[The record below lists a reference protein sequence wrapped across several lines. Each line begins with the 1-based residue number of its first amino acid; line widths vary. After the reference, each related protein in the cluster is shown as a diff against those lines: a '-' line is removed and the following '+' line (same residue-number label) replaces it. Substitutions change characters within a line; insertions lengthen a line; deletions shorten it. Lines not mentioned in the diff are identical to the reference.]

1 MLHRL
6 CGAALCCF
14 LAASAVNAQSPFIS
28 YAERREF
35 ALAPSGALDIG
46 LYGYANPA
54 LLSYV
59 EGLEQGVAW
68 SDSNSTH
75 SWGLFTAAPHLG
87 FGIINGRRARE
98 YRAGLSTG
106 DRDFSLGVGMG
117 WGSVRH
123 VVLGGIWRPGLALS
137 VGATFAFAEAAREG
151 SFDLALRPWSD
162 ERLTLY
168 ADYVRTS
175 DELLRR
181 QVNQTEVGQAN
192 FWSTGAVVE
201 LVPGLALTGR
211 LFADRALS
219 VGLRL
224 GLGAADFQAQTRG
237 RALQTYAARIGA
249 QRGNLFRPRAR
260 YLSLELSGPVQ
271 HRRFAFFD
279 DSQSLLELI
288 ALLERARRDP
298 AIEGLAINASGLRIS
313 PALGWE
319 LREKLRQIRAGGQ
332 RVVVYID
339 RVDMHGY
346 HWASVADH
354 LVLDPAGAIGLQ
366 GYVAGHTYFKDALDK
381 LGIGFDEWRLFPYK
395 SATEA
400 YVRRDM
406 SAGEREQLTA
416 LLDDWY
422 ALARG
427 DISADRSLAPEHFDR
442 LVEETA
448 FFLPQEALDAGLVD
462 RLGRWSEI
470 DRMVEG
476 FKVVAADSHAQL
488 ADRRWG
494 QRKRIAI
501 VYALG
506 LCAMDAGM
514 GARRLVGEIAA
525 ACAEADAVVL
535 RVDSPGGDILP
546 SALVADAV
554 LQCREH
560 KPVVVSQGYLAASGG
575 YMLSLPGDAIVTAPN
590 TITGSIGVIAGWAY
604 NKGLKE
610 KLGLSTSR
618 VQVGRH
624 ADLPFG
630 MTLPLLGLRLPD
642 RTFTEDESARM
653 EHTIRSL
660 YADFVAEVASS
671 RHLAPDSV
679 EVMAQGRVWSGQR
692 AVQLGL
698 ADRIGGLEVA
708 IALAKEKIGLPAD
721 ATVELMERPRPKL
734 FSSALLRPRLL
745 GPTAQP
751 TPELDY
757 LHFRLQH
764 NGLPL
769 LLVPANHVPSPVGL
783 YGEKTYE

>member
-1 MLHRL
+1 MRSFQL
-6 CGAALCCF
+6 LCCL

-28 YAERREF
+28 YAERAEF
-35 ALAPSGALDIG
+35 ALAAFGGLDTG

-68 SDSNSTH
+68 SDSSSTY

-87 FGIINGRRARE
+87 FGMLNGRRDRE
-98 YRAGLSTG
+98 YRAGLSSG
-106 DRDFSLGVGMG
+106 DRNFSLGVSMG

-123 VVLGGIWRPGLALS
+123 VVFGGIWRPGPRLS
-137 VGATFAFAEAAREG
+137 VGGTFTSTFANEGREG
-151 SFDLALRPWSD
+151 AVDLALRPWGD

-168 ADYVRTS
+168 ADYVRD
-175 DELLRR
+175 DE
-181 QVNQTEVGQAN
+181 TE
-192 FWSTGAVVE
+192 FWSTGAIVG
-201 LVPGLALTGR
+201 LGQGLALTGR
-211 LFADRALS
+211 LFDDHTLS
-219 VGLRL
+219 VGLRI
-224 GLGAADFQAQTRG
+224 GLGAADFQAQAQSRTF
-237 RALQTYAARIGA
+237 QTYAARLGA

-260 YLSLELSGPVQ
+260 YLAVELSGPVQ
-271 HRRFAFFD
+271 HRRYAFFD
-279 DSQSLLELI
+279 DSQSLLNLI

-298 AIEGLAINASGLRIS
+298 AIKGLAINASGLRIS

-319 LREKLRQIRAGGQ
+319 LREKLRQIRAGGK
-332 RVVVYID
+332 RVIVYID
-339 RVDMHGY
+339 RVDMYNY
-346 HWASVADH
+346 HWVSAADH

-366 GYVAGHTYFKDALDK
+366 GYVAGYTYFKDALDK
-381 LGIGFDEWRLFPYK
+381 LGIGFDEWRLFQYK
-395 SATEA
+395 SATEP

-406 SAGEREQLTA
+406 SEREREQLMV

-422 ALARG
+422 ALARS
-427 DISADRSLAPEHFDR
+427 DISADRELAPEQFDR

-470 DRMVEG
+470 DRTVENHA
-476 FKVVAADSHAQL
+476 VVAAASYTRP

-506 LCAMDAGM
+506 VCAMDTGM

-525 ACAEADAVVL
+525 ACAAADAVVL
-535 RVDSPGGDILP
+535 RVDSPGGDVLP

-554 LQCREH
+554 LQCRER
-560 KPVVVSQGYLAASGG
+560 KPVIVSQGYLATSGG
-575 YMLSLPGDAIVTAPN
+575 YMISLPGDAIVTAPN

-660 YADFVAEVASS
+660 YEDFVAQVASN
-671 RHLAPDSV
+671 RHIAPDSV
-679 EVMAQGRVWSGQR
+679 EVVAQGRVWSGQR

-698 ADRIGGLEVA
+698 ADRIGGLEAA
-708 IALAKEKIGLPAD
+708 IALAKEKIGLSAD
-721 ATVELMERPRPKL
+721 ETVELMERPRPKL
-734 FSSALLRPRLL
+734 FSSALFRPRLL
-745 GPTAQP
+745 GLAAQP

-757 LHFRLQH
+757 LQFRLQH

>member
-1 MLHRL
+1 MPHRL
-6 CGAALCCF
+6 CGAALCCL
-14 LAASAVNAQSPFIS
+14 LAFGAAKAQSPFIP
-28 YAERREF
+28 YAERAEF
-35 ALAPSGALDIG
+35 ALAAFGGLDLG

-59 EGLEQGVAW
+59 EGVEQGVAW
-68 SDSNSTH
+68 SDSNSTQ
-75 SWGLFTAAPHLG
+75 SWGLFTAMPGLG
-87 FGIINGRRARE
+87 FGMVNGRRDRE
-98 YRAGLSTG
+98 YRAGLSSG
-106 DRDFSLGVGMG
+106 DRNFSLGVGMG

-123 VVLGGIWRPGLALS
+123 VVLGGIWRPGPRLS
-137 VGATFAFAEAAREG
+137 VGGTFTSTFADEGREG
-151 SFDLALRPWSD
+151 AVDLALRPWGD

-168 ADYVRTS
+168 ADYART
-175 DELLRR
+175 DE
-181 QVNQTEVGQAN
+181 TE

-211 LFADRALS
+211 LFEDRALS
-219 VGLRL
+219 VGLRI
-224 GLGAADFQAQTRG
+224 GLGAADFQAQAQSRTF
-237 RALQTYAARIGA
+237 QTYAARFGA

-260 YLSLELSGPVQ
+260 YLSVELSGPIQ
-271 HRRFAFFD
+271 HRRYAFFD
-279 DSQSLLELI
+279 DSQSLLNLI

-298 AIEGLAINASGLRIS
+298 AIKGLAINASGLRIS

-319 LREKLRQIRAGGQ
+319 LREKLRQIRAGGK
-332 RVVVYID
+332 RIVVYID
-339 RVDMHGY
+339 RVDISGY
-346 HWASVADH
+346 HWVSVADH

-395 SATEA
+395 SATEV

-406 SAGEREQLTA
+406 SEGEREQLTT

-422 ALARG
+422 ALARR
-427 DISADRSLAPEHFDR
+427 DISTARELAPEQFDR
-442 LVEETA
+442 LVEDTA

-462 RLGRWSEI
+462 RLGRWSKI
-470 DRMVEG
+470 DPIVEDHP
-476 FKVVAADSHAQL
+476 VVAAHSYTRP

-506 LCAMDAGM
+506 VCAMDTGM
-514 GARRLVGEIAA
+514 GARRLVGEIAS
-525 ACAEADAVVL
+525 ACAAADAVVL

-554 LQCREH
+554 LQCRER
-560 KPVVVSQGYLAASGG
+560 KPVIVSQGYLAASGG
-575 YMLSLPGDAIVTAPN
+575 YMISLPGDAIVTAPN

-604 NKGLKE
+604 NTGIKE

-624 ADLPFG
+624 ADLSFG

-642 RTFTEDESARM
+642 RTLTEDESARM
-653 EHTIRSL
+653 ERTIRSL
-660 YADFVAEVASS
+660 YADFVAKVASS
-671 RHLAPDSV
+671 RHIEPDSV
-679 EVMAQGRVWSGQR
+679 EVVAQGRVWSGQR

-698 ADRIGGLEVA
+698 ADQIGGLEVA
-708 IALAKEKIGLPAD
+708 IALAKEKIGLSAD
-721 ATVELMERPRPKL
+721 ETVELMERPRPKL
-734 FSSALLRPRLL
+734 FSSALFRPRLL
-745 GPTAQP
+745 GLAAQP

-757 LHFRLQH
+757 LQFRLQH

>member
-1 MLHRL
+1 MRL
-6 CGAALCCF
+6 FQFLCCL
-14 LAASAVNAQSPFIS
+14 LAASAVNAQSPFIP
-28 YAERREF
+28 YAERAEF
-35 ALAPSGALDIG
+35 ALAAFGSLDLG

-68 SDSNSTH
+68 SDSSSTQ
-75 SWGLFTAAPHLG
+75 SWGLFTAMPHLG
-87 FGIINGRRARE
+87 FGMINGRRDRE
-98 YRAGLSTG
+98 YRAGLSSG
-106 DRDFSLGVGMG
+106 DRNFSLGVSMG

-123 VVLGGIWRPGLALS
+123 VVLGGIWRPGPRLS
-137 VGATFAFAEAAREG
+137 VGGTFTSTFANEGREG
-151 SFDLALRPWSD
+151 AVDLALRPWGD

-168 ADYVRTS
+168 ADYARD
-175 DELLRR
+175 DE
-181 QVNQTEVGQAN
+181 TE
-192 FWSTGAVVE
+192 FWSTGAIVG
-201 LVPGLALTGR
+201 LGQGLALTGR
-211 LFADRALS
+211 FFSDRALS
-219 VGLRL
+219 VGLRI
-224 GLGAADFQAQTRG
+224 GLGTVDFQAQARSRTF
-237 RALQTYAARIGA
+237 QTYAARFGA

-260 YLSLELSGPVQ
+260 YLSVELSGPVQ
-271 HRRFAFFD
+271 HRRYAFFD
-279 DSQSLLELI
+279 DSQSLLNLI

-298 AIEGLAINASGLRIS
+298 AIKGLAINASGLRIS

-319 LREKLRQIRAGGQ
+319 LREKLRQIRAGGK
-332 RVVVYID
+332 RVIVYID
-339 RVDMHGY
+339 RVDMY
-346 HWASVADH
+346 NYQWVSAADH

-366 GYVAGHTYFKDALDK
+366 GYVAGYTYFKDALDK
-381 LGIGFDEWRLFPYK
+381 LGIGFDEWRLFQYK
-395 SATEA
+395 SATEP

-406 SAGEREQLTA
+406 SEREREQLTV

-422 ALARG
+422 ALARR
-427 DISADRSLAPEHFDR
+427 DISADRELAPEHFDR

-470 DRMVEG
+470 DRTIENHA
-476 FKVVAADSHAQL
+476 VVAAASYTRP

-506 LCAMDAGM
+506 ICAMDTGM
-514 GARRLVGEIAA
+514 GARRLVGEIAS
-525 ACAEADAVVL
+525 ACAAADAVVL

-560 KPVVVSQGYLAASGG
+560 KPVIVSQGYLATSGG
-575 YMLSLPGDAIVTAPN
+575 YMISLPGDAIVTAPN

-660 YADFVAEVASS
+660 YEDFVAQVASN
-671 RHLAPDSV
+671 RHIAPDSV
-679 EVMAQGRVWSGQR
+679 EVVAQGRVWSGQR

-708 IALAKEKIGLPAD
+708 IALAKKKIGLSAD
-721 ATVELMERPRPKL
+721 ETVELMERPRPKL
-734 FSSALLRPRLL
+734 FSSALFRPRLL
-745 GPTAQP
+745 GLTAQP
-751 TPELDY
+751 SPELDY
-757 LHFRLQH
+757 LQFRLQH

>member
-1 MLHRL
+1 MQHRL
-6 CGAALCCF
+6 FGAVLCCLLASGAAK
-14 LAASAVNAQSPFIS
+14 AQSPFIS
-28 YAERREF
+28 YAERGEF
-35 ALAPSGALDIG
+35 ALAAFGGLDVG

-68 SDSNSTH
+68 SDSNSTY

-87 FGIINGRRARE
+87 FGMVNGRRDRE

-106 DRDFSLGVGMG
+106 DRNFSLGVSMG

-123 VVLGGIWRPGLALS
+123 VVLGGIWRPGPRLS
-137 VGATFAFAEAAREG
+137 VGGTFTSTFANEDREG
-151 SFDLALRPWSD
+151 AIDLSLRPWGD

-168 ADYVRTS
+168 ADYART
-175 DELLRR
+175 DE
-181 QVNQTEVGQAN
+181 TE

-211 LFADRALS
+211 MFADRALS
-219 VGLRL
+219 VGLRI
-224 GLGAADFQAQTRG
+224 GLGAADFQAQAQSRTF
-237 RALQTYAARIGA
+237 QTYAARFGA

-260 YLSLELSGPVQ
+260 YLSVELSGPIQ
-271 HRRFAFFD
+271 HRRYAFFD
-279 DSQSLLELI
+279 DSQSLLNLI

-298 AIEGLAINASGLRIS
+298 AIKGLAINASGLRIS
-313 PALGWE
+313 PVLGWE

-332 RVVVYID
+332 RVIVYID
-339 RVDMHGY
+339 RVDMYNY

-366 GYVAGHTYFKDALDK
+366 GYVAGHTYFKDALEK
-381 LGIGFDEWRLFPYK
+381 LGIGFDEWRLFQYK
-395 SATEA
+395 SATEP

-406 SAGEREQLTA
+406 SAGEREQLTT

-422 ALARG
+422 ALARR
-427 DISADRSLAPEHFDR
+427 DISADRSLAPEQFDH
-442 LVEETA
+442 LVEDTA

-470 DRMVEG
+470 DPTVEDHP
-476 FKVVAADSHAQL
+476 VVAAASYTRP

-506 LCAMDAGM
+506 VCAMDTGM
-514 GARRLVGEIAA
+514 GARRLVGEIAS
-525 ACAEADAVVL
+525 ACAAADAVVL
-535 RVDSPGGDILP
+535 RVDSPGGDVLP

-554 LQCREH
+554 LKCRER
-560 KPVVVSQGYLAASGG
+560 KPVIVSQGYLAASGG
-575 YMLSLPGDAIVTAPN
+575 YMISLPGDAIVTAPN

-604 NKGLKE
+604 NTGFKE

-660 YADFVAEVASS
+660 YEDFVAKVASS
-671 RHLAPDSV
+671 RHIAPDSV
-679 EVMAQGRVWSGQR
+679 EAVAQGRVWSGQR

-698 ADRIGGLEVA
+698 ADRIGGLEAA
-708 IALAKEKIGLPAD
+708 IALAKEKIGLSTD
-721 ATVELMERPRPKL
+721 EIVELIERPRPKL
-734 FSSALLRPRLL
+734 FSSALFRPRLL
-745 GPTAQP
+745 GLTAQP

-757 LHFRLQH
+757 LQFRIQH

-769 LLVPANHVPSPVGL
+769 LLVPANHVPSPAGL

>member
-1 MLHRL
+1 MRL
-6 CGAALCCF
+6 FQFLCCF
-14 LAASAVNAQSPFIS
+14 LAANAASAQSSFIP
-28 YAERREF
+28 YAERGEF

-59 EGLEQGVAW
+59 EGVEQGVAW
-68 SDSNSTH
+68 SDSNSTQ
-75 SWGLFTAAPHLG
+75 SWGLFSAMPHLG
-87 FGIINGRRARE
+87 FGMINGRRDRE

-106 DRDFSLGVGMG
+106 DRDFSLGVSMG

-123 VVLGGIWRPGLALS
+123 VVLGGIWRPGPRLS
-137 VGATFAFAEAAREG
+137 VGGTFTSTFANESREG
-151 SFDLALRPWSD
+151 AVDLALRPLGD

-168 ADYVRTS
+168 ADYART
-175 DELLRR
+175 DEA
-181 QVNQTEVGQAN
+181 E

-211 LFADRALS
+211 LFEDRALS

-224 GLGAADFQAQTRG
+224 GLGAADFQAQAHSRTF
-237 RALQTYAARIGA
+237 QPYAARLGA

-260 YLSLELSGPVQ
+260 YLSMELSGPVQ

-279 DSQSLLELI
+279 DSQSLLSLI

-298 AIEGLAINASGLRIS
+298 AIKGLAINASGLRIS

-339 RVDMHGY
+339 RVGMHGY

-366 GYVAGHTYFKDALDK
+366 GYVAGHTYFKEALDK
-381 LGIGFDEWRLFPYK
+381 LGIGFDEWRLFRYK
-395 SATEA
+395 SATEP

-406 SAGEREQLTA
+406 SAGEREQLTV

-422 ALARG
+422 ALARS
-427 DISADRSLAPEHFDR
+427 DISADRALAPEQFDR
-442 LVEETA
+442 LVEDTA

-470 DRMVEG
+470 ARTVEDVA
-476 FKVVAADSHAQL
+476 VVAAHSYMRPAN
-488 ADRRWG
+488 RRWG

-506 LCAMDAGM
+506 VCAMDTGM
-514 GARRLVGEIAA
+514 GARRLVGEIAS
-525 ACAEADAVVL
+525 ACADADAVVL
-535 RVDSPGGDILP
+535 RVDSPGGDVLP

-560 KPVVVSQGYLAASGG
+560 KPVIVSHGYLAASGG
-575 YMLSLPGDAIVTAPN
+575 YMISLPGDAIVTAPN

-604 NKGLKE
+604 NTGLKE

-660 YADFVAEVASS
+660 YEDFVAKVASS
-671 RHLAPDSV
+671 RHIAPDSV
-679 EVMAQGRVWSGQR
+679 EVVAQGRVWSGQR

-708 IALAKEKIGLPAD
+708 IALAKEKIGLSAD
-721 ATVELMERPRPKL
+721 ETVELLERPRPKL
-734 FSSALLRPRLL
+734 FSSALFRPRLL
-745 GPTAQP
+745 GLTAQP
-751 TPELDY
+751 TPELFY
-757 LHFRLQH
+757 LQFRLQH

>member
-1 MLHRL
+1 MRL
-6 CGAALCCF
+6 FQFLCCL
-14 LAASAVNAQSPFIS
+14 LATNAANAQSPFIS
-28 YAERREF
+28 YAERGEF
-35 ALAPSGALDIG
+35 ALAAFGGLDLG

-68 SDSNSTH
+68 SDSNSTQ
-75 SWGLFTAAPHLG
+75 SWGLFSALPRLG
-87 FGIINGRRARE
+87 FGMINGRRDRE
-98 YRAGLSTG
+98 YRAGLSSG
-106 DRDFSLGVGMG
+106 DRDFSLGVSMG

-123 VVLGGIWRPGLALS
+123 VVLGGIWRPGPHLS
-137 VGATFAFAEAAREG
+137 VGGTFTSTVADANSEG
-151 SFDLALRPWSD
+151 AVDLALRPWGD

-168 ADYVRTS
+168 ADYARS
-175 DELLRR
+175 DE
-181 QVNQTEVGQAN
+181 AK
-192 FWSTGAVVE
+192 FWSTGAIVG
-201 LVPGLALTGR
+201 LGQGLALTGR
-211 LFADRALS
+211 FLSDRALS

-224 GLGAADFQAQTRG
+224 GLGVADLQAQARG
-237 RALQTYAARIGA
+237 RTFQTYAARFGA

-260 YLSLELSGPVQ
+260 YLSVELSGPVQ
-271 HRRFAFFD
+271 HRRYAFFD

-298 AIEGLAINASGLRIS
+298 AIKGVAINASGLRIS

-339 RVDMHGY
+339 RVDISGY
-346 HWASVADH
+346 HWVSAADH

-395 SATEA
+395 SATEV

-406 SAGEREQLTA
+406 SEGEREQLTT

-422 ALARG
+422 ALARS
-427 DISADRSLAPEHFDR
+427 DISAARSLAPEQFDR
-442 LVEETA
+442 LVEDTA
-448 FFLPQEALDAGLVD
+448 LFLPQEALDAGLVD

-470 DRMVEG
+470 DRTVENHA
-476 FKVVAADSHAQL
+476 VVAAHSYMRP

-506 LCAMDAGM
+506 VCAMDTGM
-514 GARRLVGEIAA
+514 GARRLVGEIAS
-525 ACAEADAVVL
+525 ACAAADAVVL
-535 RVDSPGGDILP
+535 RVDSPGGDVLP

-560 KPVVVSQGYLAASGG
+560 KPVIVSQGYLAASGG
-575 YMLSLPGDAIVTAPN
+575 YMISLPGDAIVTAPN

-604 NKGLKE
+604 NTGLKE

-642 RTFTEDESARM
+642 RTLTEDESARM

-660 YADFVAEVASS
+660 YEDFVAKVASS
-671 RHLAPDSV
+671 RHIAPDSV
-679 EVMAQGRVWSGQR
+679 EVVSQGRVWSGQR
-692 AVQLGL
+692 AVELGL

-708 IALAKEKIGLPAD
+708 IALAKEKIGLSMD
-721 ATVELMERPRPKL
+721 ETVELMERPRPKL
-734 FSSALLRPRLL
+734 FSSALFRPRLL
-745 GPTAQP
+745 GLAAQP

-757 LHFRLQH
+757 LQFRLQH

>member
-1 MLHRL
+1 MRL
-6 CGAALCCF
+6 FQFLCCL
-14 LAASAVNAQSPFIS
+14 LAANAANAQSPIS
-28 YAERREF
+28 YAERGEF
-35 ALAPSGALDIG
+35 ALAAFGGLDIG

-59 EGLEQGVAW
+59 EGVEQGVVW
-68 SDSNSTH
+68 SDSSATH
-75 SWGLFTAAPHLG
+75 SWGLFTAMPRLG
-87 FGIINGRRARE
+87 FGAINGRRARE
-98 YRAGLSTG
+98 YRVGLSSG

-123 VVLGGIWRPGLALS
+123 VVLGGIWRPGPHLS
-137 VGATFAFAEAAREG
+137 VGGTFTSTWAGESREG
-151 SFDLALRPWSD
+151 AIDFALRPWGD

-168 ADYVRTS
+168 ADYAHTS
-175 DELLRR
+175 ETD
-181 QVNQTEVGQAN
+181 

-201 LVPGLALTGR
+201 LIPGLALTGR
-211 LFADRALS
+211 LFSDRDLR

-224 GLGAADFQAQTRG
+224 GLGAADFQAQARG
-237 RALQTYAARIGA
+237 RIWQTYAARLGA
-249 QRGNLFRPRAR
+249 QRGNLFQPRAR
-260 YLSLELSGPVQ
+260 YLSVELSGPVR
-271 HRRFAFFD
+271 HRRFALFD

-288 ALLERARRDP
+288 ALLERTRRDP
-298 AIEGLAINASGLRIS
+298 AIKGLAINASGLRIS

-319 LREKLRQIRAGGQ
+319 LREKLRQLRADGK
-332 RVVVYID
+332 RVLVYID
-339 RVDMHGY
+339 RVDMYGY

-366 GYVAGHTYFKDALDK
+366 GYVAGQTYFKNALDQ
-381 LGIGFDEWRLFPYK
+381 LGIGFDEWRLFRYK

-406 SAGEREQLTA
+406 SAGEREQLSA
-416 LLDDWY
+416 LLGDWY
-422 ALARG
+422 ALARR
-427 DISADRSLAPEHFDR
+427 DISTARPLAPEHFDR

-462 RLGRWSEI
+462 RLGRWHEM
-470 DRMVEG
+470 DQMVDG
-476 FKVVAADSHAQL
+476 FNMIAAHSYVRP

-494 QRKRIAI
+494 PRKRIAI

-506 LCAMDAGM
+506 LCAMDSGM
-514 GARRLVGEIAA
+514 GARRLVNEIAA
-525 ACAEADAVVL
+525 ACAAADAVVL

-546 SALVADAV
+546 AALVADAV
-554 LQCREH
+554 RQCREH
-560 KPVVVSQGYLAASGG
+560 KPVIVSQGYLAASGG
-575 YMLSLPGDAIVTAPN
+575 YMISLPGHAIVAAPN

-610 KLGLSTSR
+610 KLGLSTSH

-642 RTFTEDESARM
+642 RTFTADESARM
-653 EHTIRSL
+653 EYAIRSL
-660 YADFVAEVASS
+660 YADFVAQVASS

-679 EVMAQGRVWSGQR
+679 EVVAQGRVWSGQR

-698 ADRIGGLEVA
+698 ADRIGGLETA
-708 IALAKEKIGLPAD
+708 IALAKEKIGLGPD
-721 ATVELMERPRPKL
+721 APVELVERPRPKL
-734 FSSALLRPRLL
+734 LSPALFRPRLL
-745 GPTAQP
+745 GLAAQP

-769 LLVPANHVPSPVGL
+769 LLVPANHVPSPMGL
-783 YGEKTYE
+783 FGENTYE

>member
-1 MLHRL
+1 MPHRL
-6 CGAALCCF
+6 FGAVLCCL
-14 LAASAVNAQSPFIS
+14 LAFGSAKAQSPFIP
-28 YAERREF
+28 YAERGEF
-35 ALAPSGALDIG
+35 ALAAFGGLDTG

-59 EGLEQGVAW
+59 EGLEQGFAW
-68 SDSNSTH
+68 SDSSSTH
-75 SWGLFTAAPHLG
+75 SWGLFTAIPRLG
-87 FGIINGRRARE
+87 FGMVNGRRDRE

-106 DRDFSLGVGMG
+106 DRDFSLGMSMG

-123 VVLGGIWRPGLALS
+123 VVLGGIWRPGPHLS
-137 VGATFAFAEAAREG
+137 VGGTFTSTFANEGREG
-151 SFDLALRPWSD
+151 AVDLALRPWGD

-168 ADYVRTS
+168 ADYART
-175 DELLRR
+175 DE
-181 QVNQTEVGQAN
+181 TE

-211 LFADRALS
+211 MFEDRALS

-224 GLGAADFQAQTRG
+224 GLGSADFQAQARSRTF
-237 RALQTYAARIGA
+237 QTYAAHFGA
-249 QRGNLFRPRAR
+249 QRGNLFRPRPR

-271 HRRFAFFD
+271 HRRYAFFD
-279 DSQSLLELI
+279 DSQSLLSLI
-288 ALLERARRDP
+288 ALLERAHRDP
-298 AIEGLAINASGLRIS
+298 AIKGLAINASGLRIS

-339 RVDMHGY
+339 RVDISGY

-366 GYVAGHTYFKDALDK
+366 GYVAGHTYFKEALDK

-395 SATEA
+395 SATEV
-400 YVRRDM
+400 YVQRDM
-406 SAGEREQLTA
+406 SEGEREQLTT

-422 ALARG
+422 ALARR
-427 DISADRSLAPEHFDR
+427 DISADRSLAPEQFDR
-442 LVEETA
+442 LVEDTA

-470 DRMVEG
+470 DRTVG
-476 FKVVAADSHAQL
+476 DHPVVAAHSYTRPT
-488 ADRRWG
+488 DRRWG
-494 QRKRIAI
+494 QRKRIAV

-506 LCAMDAGM
+506 VCAMDTGM
-514 GARRLVGEIAA
+514 GARRLVGEIAS
-525 ACAEADAVVL
+525 ACAAADAVVL
-535 RVDSPGGDILP
+535 RVDSPGGDVLP

-554 LQCREH
+554 LKCREQ
-560 KPVVVSQGYLAASGG
+560 KPVIVSQGYLAASGG
-575 YMLSLPGDAIVTAPN
+575 YMISLPGDAIVTAPN

-604 NKGLKE
+604 NTGLKE

-660 YADFVAEVASS
+660 YEDFVAQVASS
-671 RHLAPDSV
+671 RHIAPDSV
-679 EVMAQGRVWSGQR
+679 EVVAQGRVWSGQR

-698 ADRIGGLEVA
+698 ADRIGGLETA
-708 IALAKEKIGLPAD
+708 IALAKEKIGLSAD
-721 ATVELMERPRPKL
+721 EIVELMERPQPKL

-745 GPTAQP
+745 GLDAQP

-757 LHFRLQH
+757 LQFRLQH

>member
-1 MLHRL
+1 MRL
-6 CGAALCCF
+6 FQFLCCL
-14 LAASAVNAQSPFIS
+14 LAANVANAQSPFIP
-28 YAERREF
+28 YAERAEF
-35 ALAPSGALDIG
+35 ALAAFGGLNMG

-59 EGLEQGVAW
+59 EGLEQGFAW
-68 SDSNSTH
+68 SDSSSTY

-87 FGIINGRRARE
+87 FGMINGRRDRE
-98 YRAGLSTG
+98 YRAGLSSG

-123 VVLGGIWRPGLALS
+123 VVLGGIWRPGPRLS
-137 VGATFAFAEAAREG
+137 VGGTFTSTFANGDREG
-151 SFDLALRPWSD
+151 AVDLALRPWGD

-168 ADYVRTS
+168 ADYART
-175 DELLRR
+175 DE
-181 QVNQTEVGQAN
+181 TE
-192 FWSTGAVVE
+192 FWSTGAIVG
-201 LVPGLALTGR
+201 LGQGLALTGR
-211 LFADRALS
+211 FFSDRALS
-219 VGLRL
+219 VGLRI
-224 GLGAADFQAQTRG
+224 GLGAADFQAQAQSRTF
-237 RALQTYAARIGA
+237 QTYAVRLGA

-260 YLSLELSGPVQ
+260 YLSVELSGPVQ
-271 HRRFAFFD
+271 HRRYAFFD
-279 DSQSLLELI
+279 DSQSLLNLI

-298 AIEGLAINASGLRIS
+298 AIKGLAINASGLRIS

-319 LREKLRQIRAGGQ
+319 LREKLRQIRAGGK

-339 RVDMHGY
+339 RVDISGY
-346 HWASVADH
+346 HWVSAADH

-381 LGIGFDEWRLFPYK
+381 LGIGFDEWRLFRYK
-395 SATEA
+395 SATEV

-406 SAGEREQLTA
+406 SEGEREQLTN

-422 ALARG
+422 ALARR

-442 LVEETA
+442 LVEDTA

-470 DRMVEG
+470 DPTVEDHP
-476 FKVVAADSHAQL
+476 VVAANSYTRPV
-488 ADRRWG
+488 DRRWG

-506 LCAMDAGM
+506 VCAMDTGM
-514 GARRLVGEIAA
+514 GARRLVGEIAS
-525 ACAEADAVVL
+525 ACAAADAVVL

-554 LQCREH
+554 LQCRER
-560 KPVVVSQGYLAASGG
+560 KPVIVSQGYLAASGG
-575 YMLSLPGDAIVTAPN
+575 YMISLPGDAIVTAPN

-604 NKGLKE
+604 NTGLKE

-660 YADFVAEVASS
+660 YEDFVAKVASS
-671 RHLAPDSV
+671 RHIAPDSV
-679 EVMAQGRVWSGQR
+679 EAVAQGRVWSGQR

-698 ADRIGGLEVA
+698 ADRIGGLEAA
-708 IALAKEKIGLPAD
+708 IALAKEKIGLSAD
-721 ATVELMERPRPKL
+721 EIVELMERPRPKL
-734 FSSALLRPRLL
+734 FSSELLRPRLL
-745 GPTAQP
+745 GLTAQP

-757 LHFRLQH
+757 LQFRLQH

>member
-1 MLHRL
+1 MPHRPF
-6 CGAALCCF
+6 GAALCCL
-14 LAASAVNAQSPFIS
+14 LAFGAAKAQSPFIP
-28 YAERREF
+28 YAERAEF
-35 ALAPSGALDIG
+35 ALAAFGGLDLG

-68 SDSNSTH
+68 SDSNSTY
-75 SWGLFTAAPHLG
+75 SWGLFTAMPGLG
-87 FGIINGRRARE
+87 FGMVNGRRDRE
-98 YRAGLSTG
+98 YRAGLSSG
-106 DRDFSLGVGMG
+106 DRDFSLGVSMG

-123 VVLGGIWRPGLALS
+123 VVFGGIWRPGPRLS
-137 VGATFAFAEAAREG
+137 VGGTFTSTFADEGREG
-151 SFDLALRPWSD
+151 AVDLALRPWGD

-168 ADYVRTS
+168 ADYARAG
-175 DELLRR
+175 EA
-181 QVNQTEVGQAN
+181 E
-192 FWSTGAVVE
+192 FWSTGAVVG
-201 LVPGLALTGR
+201 LGQGLALTGR
-211 LFADRALS
+211 FFSDRALS

-224 GLGAADFQAQTRG
+224 GLGAADFQAQARSRTF
-237 RALQTYAARIGA
+237 QTYAARFGA

-260 YLSLELSGPVQ
+260 YLSMELSGPVQ
-271 HRRFAFFD
+271 HRRYAFFD

-298 AIEGLAINASGLRIS
+298 AIKGLAINASGLRIS

-339 RVDMHGY
+339 RVDISGY
-346 HWASVADH
+346 HWVSVADH

-395 SATEA
+395 SATEV

-406 SAGEREQLTA
+406 SEGEREQLTT

-422 ALARG
+422 ALARS
-427 DISADRSLAPEHFDR
+427 DISAARSLAPEQFDR
-442 LVEETA
+442 LVEDTA
-448 FFLPQEALDAGLVD
+448 LFLPQEALDAGLVD
-462 RLGRWSEI
+462 RLGRWNEI
-470 DRMVEG
+470 DRTVENHA
-476 FKVVAADSHAQL
+476 VVAAHSYTRP

-506 LCAMDAGM
+506 VCAMDTGM
-514 GARRLVGEIAA
+514 GARRLVGEIAS
-525 ACAEADAVVL
+525 ACATADAVVL

-554 LQCREH
+554 LKCRER
-560 KPVVVSQGYLAASGG
+560 KPVIVSQGYLAASGG
-575 YMLSLPGDAIVTAPN
+575 YMISLPGDAIVTAPN

-604 NKGLKE
+604 NTGLKE

-642 RTFTEDESARM
+642 RTLTEDESARM

-660 YADFVAEVASS
+660 YEDFVAQVASS
-671 RHLAPDSV
+671 RHIEPDSV
-679 EVMAQGRVWSGQR
+679 EVVAQGRVWSGQR
-692 AVQLGL
+692 AVELGL

-708 IALAKEKIGLPAD
+708 IALAKEKIGMSAD
-721 ATVELMERPRPKL
+721 ETVELIERPRPKL
-734 FSSALLRPRLL
+734 FSSALFRPRLL
-745 GPTAQP
+745 GLAAQP

-757 LHFRLQH
+757 LQFRLQH

>member
-1 MLHRL
+1 MPHRL
-6 CGAALCCF
+6 FGAVLCCLLAFGAA
-14 LAASAVNAQSPFIS
+14 NAQSPFIS
-28 YAERREF
+28 YAERGEF
-35 ALAPSGALDIG
+35 ALAPSGTLDIG

-59 EGLEQGVAW
+59 EGVEQGVAW
-68 SDSNSTH
+68 SDSSSTQ

-87 FGIINGRRARE
+87 FGMVNGRRDRE

-106 DRDFSLGVGMG
+106 DRNFSLGVSMG

-123 VVLGGIWRPGLALS
+123 AVLGGIWRPGPRLS
-137 VGATFAFAEAAREG
+137 VGGTFTSTFADVGREG
-151 SFDLALRPWSD
+151 AVDLALRPWGN

-168 ADYVRTS
+168 ADYARS
-175 DELLRR
+175 DE
-181 QVNQTEVGQAN
+181 TE
-192 FWSTGAVVE
+192 FWSTGAIVG
-201 LVPGLALTGR
+201 LGQGLALTGR
-211 LFADRALS
+211 FFSDRTLS
-219 VGLRL
+219 IGLRL
-224 GLGAADFQAQTRG
+224 GLGAADFQAQARG
-237 RALQTYAARIGA
+237 RTFQTYAARLGA

-279 DSQSLLELI
+279 DSQSLLNLI
-288 ALLERARRDP
+288 ALLDRAHRDP
-298 AIEGLAINASGLRIS
+298 AIKGLVINASGLRIS

-319 LREKLRQIRAGGQ
+319 LREKLRQISAGGK

-339 RVDMHGY
+339 RVDLSGY
-346 HWASVADH
+346 HWVSAADH
-354 LVLDPAGAIGLQ
+354 LVLDPAGMVGLQ
-366 GYVAGHTYFKDALDK
+366 GYVAGYTYFKDALDK
-381 LGIGFDEWRLFPYK
+381 LGIGFDEWRLFRYK
-395 SATEA
+395 SATEV

-406 SAGEREQLTA
+406 SEGEREQLTA

-422 ALARG
+422 ALARR
-427 DISADRSLAPEHFDR
+427 DISADRELAPEQFDR

-462 RLGRWSEI
+462 RLGRWNEI
-470 DRMVEG
+470 DRMVEDIA
-476 FKVVAADSHAQL
+476 VVAAHSYTRP

-506 LCAMDAGM
+506 VCAMDTGM
-514 GARRLVGEIAA
+514 GARRLVGEIAS
-525 ACAEADAVVL
+525 ACAAADAVVL

-554 LQCREH
+554 LKCREQ
-560 KPVVVSQGYLAASGG
+560 KPVIVSQGYVAASGG
-575 YMLSLPGDAIVTAPN
+575 YMISLPGDAIVTAPN

-604 NKGLKE
+604 NTGFKE

-660 YADFVAEVASS
+660 YEDFVAKVASS
-671 RHLAPDSV
+671 RHIEPDSV
-679 EVMAQGRVWSGQR
+679 EVVAQGRVWSGQR

-698 ADRIGGLEVA
+698 ADRIGGLEAA
-708 IALAKEKIGLPAD
+708 IALAKEKIGLSTD
-721 ATVELMERPRPKL
+721 ETVELLERPRPKL
-734 FSSALLRPRLL
+734 FSSALFRPRLL
-745 GPTAQP
+745 GLTAQP
-751 TPELDY
+751 TPQLDY

>member
-1 MLHRL
+1 MPHRL
-6 CGAALCCF
+6 FGAALCF
-14 LAASAVNAQSPFIS
+14 LLAFGAAKAQSPFIP
-28 YAERREF
+28 YAERTEF
-35 ALAPSGALDIG
+35 ALAAFGGLDTG

-59 EGLEQGVAW
+59 EGVEQGVAW
-68 SDSNSTH
+68 SDSNSVH
-75 SWGLFTAAPHLG
+75 SWGLFTAMPHLG
-87 FGIINGRRARE
+87 FGMINGRRDRE
-98 YRAGLSTG
+98 YRAGLSSG
-106 DRDFSLGVGMG
+106 DRDFSLGVSMG

-123 VVLGGIWRPGLALS
+123 VVLGGIWRPGTRLS
-137 VGATFAFAEAAREG
+137 VGGTFTSTFANEEREG
-151 SFDLALRPWSD
+151 AVDLALRPWGD

-168 ADYVRTS
+168 ADYAHT
-175 DELLRR
+175 DE
-181 QVNQTEVGQAN
+181 TE
-192 FWSTGAVVE
+192 FWSTGAIVG
-201 LVPGLALTGR
+201 LGQGLALTGR
-211 LFADRALS
+211 FFSDRALS
-219 VGLRL
+219 IGLRI
-224 GLGAADFQAQTRG
+224 GLGAADFQAQARG
-237 RALQTYAARIGA
+237 STFQTYAAGLGA

-260 YLSLELSGPVQ
+260 YLSVELSGPVQ
-271 HRRFAFFD
+271 HRRYAFFD

-298 AIEGLAINASGLRIS
+298 AIKGLAINASGLRIS

-319 LREKLRQIRAGGQ
+319 LREKLRQIRAGGK

-339 RVDMHGY
+339 RVDISGY
-346 HWASVADH
+346 HWVSVADH

-366 GYVAGHTYFKDALDK
+366 GYVAGYTYFKDALDK
-381 LGIGFDEWRLFPYK
+381 LGIGFDEWRLFRYK
-395 SATEA
+395 SATEP

-406 SAGEREQLTA
+406 SAGEREQLKV

-422 ALARG
+422 ALARR
-427 DISADRSLAPEHFDR
+427 DISAARSLAPEHFDR
-442 LVEETA
+442 LVEDTA

-462 RLGRWSEI
+462 RLGRWNEI
-470 DRMVEG
+470 DRTVEDHP
-476 FKVVAADSHAQL
+476 VVAANSYTRL

-506 LCAMDAGM
+506 VCAMDTGM
-514 GARRLVGEIAA
+514 GARRLVGEIAS
-525 ACAEADAVVL
+525 ACAAADAVVL

-554 LQCREH
+554 LQCRER
-560 KPVVVSQGYLAASGG
+560 KPVIVSQGYLAASGG
-575 YMLSLPGDAIVTAPN
+575 YMISLPGDAIVTAPN

-642 RTFTEDESARM
+642 RTFSADESARM
-653 EHTIRSL
+653 ERTIRSL
-660 YADFVAEVASS
+660 YADFVAKVASS
-671 RHLAPDSV
+671 RQIAPDSV
-679 EVMAQGRVWSGQR
+679 EVMAQGRVWTGQR

-698 ADRIGGLEVA
+698 ADRIGGLETA
-708 IALAKEKIGLPAD
+708 IVLAKEKIGLSAD
-721 ATVELMERPRPKL
+721 ETVELMERPRPKL
-734 FSSALLRPRLL
+734 FSSALFRPRLL
-745 GPTAQP
+745 GLTAQP

-757 LHFRLQH
+757 LQFRLQH

-769 LLVPANHVPSPVGL
+769 LLVPANHVPSPMGL

>member
-1 MLHRL
+1 MRSFQL
-6 CGAALCCF
+6 LCCL

-28 YAERREF
+28 YAERAEF
-35 ALAPSGALDIG
+35 ALAAFGGLDVG

-68 SDSNSTH
+68 SDSNSTQ

-87 FGIINGRRARE
+87 FGMLNGRRDRE
-98 YRAGLSTG
+98 YRAGLSSG
-106 DRDFSLGVGMG
+106 DRNFSLGVSMG

-123 VVLGGIWRPGLALS
+123 VVFGGIWRPGPRLS
-137 VGATFAFAEAAREG
+137 VGGTFTSTFANEGREG
-151 SFDLALRPWSD
+151 AVDLALRPWGD

-168 ADYVRTS
+168 ADYVRD
-175 DELLRR
+175 DE
-181 QVNQTEVGQAN
+181 TE

-211 LFADRALS
+211 LFEDRALS
-219 VGLRL
+219 VGLRI
-224 GLGAADFQAQTRG
+224 GIGAADFQAQAQSRTF
-237 RALQTYAARIGA
+237 QTYAARLGA

-260 YLSLELSGPVQ
+260 YLAVELSGPVQ
-271 HRRFAFFD
+271 HRRYAFFD
-279 DSQSLLELI
+279 DSQSLLNLI

-298 AIEGLAINASGLRIS
+298 AIKGLAINASGLRIS

-319 LREKLRQIRAGGQ
+319 LREKLRQIRAGGK

-339 RVDMHGY
+339 RVDISGY
-346 HWASVADH
+346 HWVSAADH

-366 GYVAGHTYFKDALDK
+366 GYVAGHTYFKGALEK
-381 LGIGFDEWRLFPYK
+381 LGIGFDEWRLFQYK
-395 SATEA
+395 SATEV

-406 SAGEREQLTA
+406 SEEEREQLTT

-422 ALARG
+422 ALARR
-427 DISADRSLAPEHFDR
+427 DISADRSLALEHFDR
-442 LVEETA
+442 LVEDTA

-462 RLGRWSEI
+462 RLGRWSAI
-470 DRMVEG
+470 DPTVEDHP
-476 FKVVAADSHAQL
+476 VVAAASYTRP

-506 LCAMDAGM
+506 VCAMDTGM
-514 GARRLVGEIAA
+514 GARQLVGEIAS
-525 ACAEADAVVL
+525 ACAAADAVVL
-535 RVDSPGGDILP
+535 RVDSPGGDVLP

-560 KPVVVSQGYLAASGG
+560 KPVIVSQGYLAASGG
-575 YMLSLPGDAIVTAPN
+575 YMISLPGDAIVTAPN

-660 YADFVAEVASS
+660 YEDFVAQVASN
-671 RHLAPDSV
+671 RHIAPDSV
-679 EVMAQGRVWSGQR
+679 EVVAQGRVWSGQR

-708 IALAKEKIGLPAD
+708 IALAKEKIGLSAD
-721 ATVELMERPRPKL
+721 ETVELMERPRPKL
-734 FSSALLRPRLL
+734 FSSALFRPRLL
-745 GPTAQP
+745 GLTAQP

-757 LHFRLQH
+757 LQFRLQH

-769 LLVPANHVPSPVGL
+769 LLVPANHVPSPMGL

>member
-1 MLHRL
+1 MFPF
-6 CGAALCCF
+6 LCCL
-14 LAASAVNAQSPFIS
+14 LAASAANAQSPFIS
-28 YAERREF
+28 YAERGEF
-35 ALAPSGALDIG
+35 ALAPSGALDTG

-68 SDSNSTH
+68 SDSSSVH
-75 SWGLFTAAPHLG
+75 AWGLFTAMPRVG
-87 FGIINGRRARE
+87 FGMINGRRARE
-98 YRAGLSTG
+98 YRAGFSAG
-106 DRDFSLGVGMG
+106 DRNFSLGVGLG

-123 VVLGGIWRPGLALS
+123 VVLGGVWRLGPHLS
-137 VGATFAFAEAAREG
+137 VGGTFTSPFANEGREG
-151 SFDLALRPWSD
+151 AVELALRPWGG
-162 ERLTLY
+162 ERLTVY
-168 ADYVRTS
+168 ADYARTGAA
-175 DELLRR
+175 DL
-181 QVNQTEVGQAN
+181 
-192 FWSTGAVVE
+192 WSTGAVVE

-211 LFADRALS
+211 FFADRALS
-219 VGLRL
+219 VGFRL
-224 GLGAADFQAQTRG
+224 GLGATDFQAQARG
-237 RALQTYAARIGA
+237 RSQQTYAARIGA

-271 HRRFAFFD
+271 HRRFALFD
-279 DSQSLLELI
+279 DSQSLLNLL

-298 AIEGLAINASGLRIS
+298 SIKGLAINASGLRIS
-313 PALGWE
+313 PTLGWE
-319 LREKLRQIRAGGQ
+319 LREKLRQLRAGGQ
-332 RVVVYID
+332 RVVIYID
-339 RVDMHGY
+339 RVDLSGY

-366 GYVAGHTYFKDALDK
+366 GYVAGHTYFKDALDQ
-381 LGIGFDEWRLFPYK
+381 LGIGFDEWRLFQYK
-395 SATEA
+395 SANEA
-400 YVRRDM
+400 YSRRDM

-427 DISADRSLAPEHFDR
+427 DISVDRSLAPAQFDS
-442 LVEETA
+442 LVNETA

-462 RLGRWSEI
+462 RLGRWSAI
-470 DRMVEG
+470 DHFVEG
-476 FKVVAADSHAQL
+476 FNVVAANSYARP

-494 QRKRIAI
+494 QRERIAI

-506 LCAMDAGM
+506 ICDMDTGI
-514 GARRLVGEIAA
+514 GARRLVGEIAS
-525 ACAEADAVVL
+525 ACATADAVVL

-554 LQCREH
+554 LQCRTH
-560 KPVVVSQGYLAASGG
+560 KPVIVSHGYVAASGG

-604 NKGLKE
+604 DKGLKE
-610 KLGLSTSR
+610 KLGLSTSH

-642 RTFTEDESARM
+642 RTFSPDESARM
-653 EHTIRSL
+653 ERAIRSL
-660 YADFVAEVASS
+660 YADFVAQVASN
-671 RHLAPDSV
+671 RQIAPDSV
-679 EVMAQGRVWSGQR
+679 EVVAQGRVWSGQR

-698 ADRIGGLEVA
+698 ADQLGGLEVA
-708 IALAKEKIGLPAD
+708 IALAKEKIGLAAD
-721 ATVELMERPRPKL
+721 ETVELVEYPRPKL
-734 FSSALLRPRLL
+734 FSPALLRPRLL
-745 GPTAQP
+745 GLAAQP
-751 TPELDY
+751 APELDY
-757 LHFRLQH
+757 LQFRLRH

-769 LLVPANHVPSPVGL
+769 LLMPADHAPL

>member
-1 MLHRL
+1 MPHRL
-6 CGAALCCF
+6 FGAVLCCL
-14 LAASAVNAQSPFIS
+14 LAANAANAQSPFIS
-28 YAERREF
+28 YAERGEL

-59 EGLEQGVAW
+59 EGVEQGVAW
-68 SDSNSTH
+68 SDSNSTQ
-75 SWGLFTAAPHLG
+75 SWGLFTAMPRLG
-87 FGIINGRRARE
+87 FGMINGRRDRE
-98 YRAGLSTG
+98 YRAGLSSG
-106 DRDFSLGVGMG
+106 DRDFSLGVSMG

-123 VVLGGIWRPGLALS
+123 VVLGGIWRPGPRLS
-137 VGATFAFAEAAREG
+137 VGGTFTSTFANEEREG
-151 SFDLALRPWSD
+151 AVNLALRPWGD

-168 ADYVRTS
+168 ADYARD
-175 DELLRR
+175 DE
-181 QVNQTEVGQAN
+181 TE

-211 LFADRALS
+211 FFADRALS
-219 VGLRL
+219 VGLRI
-224 GLGAADFQAQTRG
+224 GLGAADFQAQARG
-237 RALQTYAARIGA
+237 RTFQTYAARFGA
-249 QRGNLFRPRAR
+249 QRGNLFRSRAR

-279 DSQSLLELI
+279 DSQSLLSLI

-298 AIEGLAINASGLRIS
+298 AIKGLAINASGLRIS

-339 RVDMHGY
+339 RVDISGY
-346 HWASVADH
+346 HWVSMADH

-366 GYVAGHTYFKDALDK
+366 GYVAGHTYFKGALEK

-395 SATEA
+395 SATEV

-406 SAGEREQLTA
+406 SEGEREQLTT

-422 ALARG
+422 ALARR
-427 DISADRSLAPEHFDR
+427 DISAVRELAPEHFDR

-448 FFLPQEALDAGLVD
+448 FFLPEEALDAGLVD
-462 RLGRWSEI
+462 RLGRWNEI
-470 DRMVEG
+470 DHAVVE
-476 FKVVAADSHAQL
+476 AASYTRP

-506 LCAMDAGM
+506 VCAMDTGM
-514 GARRLVGEIAA
+514 GARRLVGEIAS
-525 ACAEADAVVL
+525 ACAAADAVVL

-554 LQCREH
+554 LKCRER
-560 KPVVVSQGYLAASGG
+560 KPVIVSQGYLAASGG
-575 YMLSLPGDAIVTAPN
+575 YMISLPGDAIVTAPN

-604 NKGLKE
+604 NTGLKE
-610 KLGLSTSR
+610 KLGLSTSH

-642 RTFTEDESARM
+642 RTFTEDESARL

-660 YADFVAEVASS
+660 YADFVAQVASS
-671 RHLAPDSV
+671 RHIAPDSV
-679 EVMAQGRVWSGQR
+679 EVVAQGRVWSGQR
-692 AVQLGL
+692 AVELGL
-698 ADRIGGLEVA
+698 ADRIGGLEAA
-708 IALAKEKIGLPAD
+708 IALAKEKIGLSAD
-721 ATVELMERPRPKL
+721 ETVELMERPRPKL
-734 FSSALLRPRLL
+734 FSSALFRPRLL
-745 GPTAQP
+745 GLAAQP

-757 LHFRLQH
+757 LQFRLQH

>member
-1 MLHRL
+1 MPHRL
-6 CGAALCCF
+6 FGAVLCCL
-14 LAASAVNAQSPFIS
+14 LAFGTAKAQSPFIF
-28 YAERREF
+28 YAERAEF
-35 ALAPSGALDIG
+35 ALAAFGGLDTG

-59 EGLEQGVAW
+59 EGVEQGVAW
-68 SDSNSTH
+68 SDSSSTH
-75 SWGLFTAAPHLG
+75 SWGLFTAMPHLG
-87 FGIINGRRARE
+87 FGMINGRRDRE
-98 YRAGLSTG
+98 YRAGLSSG
-106 DRDFSLGVGMG
+106 DRDFSLGVSMG

-123 VVLGGIWRPGLALS
+123 VVLGGIWRPGTRLS
-137 VGATFAFAEAAREG
+137 VGGTFTSTFANEEREG
-151 SFDLALRPWSD
+151 AVDLALRPWGD

-168 ADYVRTS
+168 ADYAHT
-175 DELLRR
+175 DE
-181 QVNQTEVGQAN
+181 TE
-192 FWSTGAVVE
+192 FWSTGAIVG
-201 LVPGLALTGR
+201 LGQGLALTGR
-211 LFADRALS
+211 FFSDRTLS
-219 VGLRL
+219 IGLRI
-224 GLGAADFQAQTRG
+224 GLGAADFQAQARG
-237 RALQTYAARIGA
+237 STFQTYAARLGA

-260 YLSLELSGPVQ
+260 YLSVELSGPVQ
-271 HRRFAFFD
+271 HRRYAFFD

-298 AIEGLAINASGLRIS
+298 AIKGLVINASGLRIS

-319 LREKLRQIRAGGQ
+319 LREKLRQIRAGGK

-339 RVDMHGY
+339 RVDISGY
-346 HWASVADH
+346 HWVSVADH

-366 GYVAGHTYFKDALDK
+366 GYVAGYTYFKDALDK
-381 LGIGFDEWRLFPYK
+381 LGIGFDEWRLFRYK
-395 SATEA
+395 SATEV
-400 YVRRDM
+400 YVRHDM
-406 SAGEREQLTA
+406 SAGEREQLKV

-422 ALARG
+422 ALARR
-427 DISADRSLAPEHFDR
+427 DISTDRSLAPEHFDR
-442 LVEETA
+442 LVEDTA
-448 FFLPQEALDAGLVD
+448 LFLPQEALDAGLVD

-470 DRMVEG
+470 DRMVEDLD
-476 FKVVAADSHAQL
+476 VVAAASYTRP

-506 LCAMDAGM
+506 VCAMDTGM
-514 GARRLVGEIAA
+514 GARRLVGEIAS
-525 ACAEADAVVL
+525 ACADADAVVL
-535 RVDSPGGDILP
+535 RVDSPGGDVLP

-560 KPVVVSQGYLAASGG
+560 KPVIVSQGYVAASGG
-575 YMLSLPGDAIVTAPN
+575 YMISLPGDAIVTAPN

-604 NKGLKE
+604 NKGFKE

-642 RTFTEDESARM
+642 RTFSADESARM
-653 EHTIRSL
+653 ERTIRSL
-660 YADFVAEVASS
+660 YEDFVAKVASS
-671 RHLAPDSV
+671 RQIAPDSV

-708 IALAKEKIGLPAD
+708 IALAKEKIGLSAD
-721 ATVELMERPRPKL
+721 ETVELMERPRPKL
-734 FSSALLRPRLL
+734 FSSALFRPRLL
-745 GPTAQP
+745 GLTAQP

-757 LHFRLQH
+757 LQFRLQH

-769 LLVPANHVPSPVGL
+769 LLVPANHIPSPVGL

>member
-1 MLHRL
+1 MRSFQF
-6 CGAALCCF
+6 LCCL

-28 YAERREF
+28 YAERGEF
-35 ALAPSGALDIG
+35 ALGPSGALDIG

-68 SDSNSTH
+68 SDSSSTY
-75 SWGLFTAAPHLG
+75 SWGLFTAAPRLG
-87 FGIINGRRARE
+87 FGMVNGRRDRE
-98 YRAGLSTG
+98 YRAGLSSG
-106 DRDFSLGVGMG
+106 DRDFSLGVSMG

-123 VVLGGIWRPGLALS
+123 VVFGGIWRPGPRLS
-137 VGATFAFAEAAREG
+137 VGGTFTSTFANGDREG
-151 SFDLALRPWSD
+151 AVDLSLRPWGD

-168 ADYVRTS
+168 ADYART
-175 DELLRR
+175 DE
-181 QVNQTEVGQAN
+181 TE

-211 LFADRALS
+211 MFADRALS
-219 VGLRL
+219 VGLRI
-224 GLGAADFQAQTRG
+224 GLGTADFQAQARNRTF
-237 RALQTYAARIGA
+237 QTYAARFGA
-249 QRGNLFRPRAR
+249 QRGNLFQPRAR
-260 YLSLELSGPVQ
+260 YLSVELSGPVQ

-288 ALLERARRDP
+288 ALLERTRRDP
-298 AIEGLAINASGLRIS
+298 AIKGLAINASGLRIS

-319 LREKLRQIRAGGQ
+319 LREKLRQISAGGQ

-339 RVDMHGY
+339 RVDISGY

-381 LGIGFDEWRLFPYK
+381 LEIGFDEWRLFQYK
-395 SATEA
+395 SANEA

-406 SAGEREQLTA
+406 SAGEREQLKV

-422 ALARG
+422 ALARR

-476 FKVVAADSHAQL
+476 FNVVAATSYAQP
-488 ADRRWG
+488 ANRRWG

-506 LCAMDAGM
+506 VCAMDTGM
-514 GARRLVGEIAA
+514 GARRLVGEIAS
-525 ACAEADAVVL
+525 ACAAADAVVL

-554 LQCREH
+554 LQCRER
-560 KPVVVSQGYLAASGG
+560 KPVIVSQGYLAASGG
-575 YMLSLPGDAIVTAPN
+575 YMISLPGDAIVTAPN

-660 YADFVAEVASS
+660 YADFVAKVASS
-671 RHLAPDSV
+671 RHIAPDSV
-679 EVMAQGRVWSGQR
+679 EVVAQGRVWSGQR

-698 ADRIGGLEVA
+698 ADRIGGLEAA
-708 IALAKEKIGLPAD
+708 IALAKEKIGLSAD
-721 ATVELMERPRPKL
+721 ETIELMERPRPKL

-745 GPTAQP
+745 GLTAQP

-757 LHFRLQH
+757 LQFRLQH

-769 LLVPANHVPSPVGL
+769 LLVPANHVPSPMGL

>member
-1 MLHRL
+1 MRL
-6 CGAALCCF
+6 FQFLCCL
-14 LAASAVNAQSPFIS
+14 LAANAASAQSPFIS
-28 YAERREF
+28 YAERTEF
-35 ALAPSGALDIG
+35 ALAAFGGLDLG

-68 SDSNSTH
+68 SDSNSTQ
-75 SWGLFTAAPHLG
+75 SWGLFTAMPHLG
-87 FGIINGRRARE
+87 FGMVNGRRDRE

-106 DRDFSLGVGMG
+106 NRNFSLGVSMG

-123 VVLGGIWRPGLALS
+123 VVLGGIWRPGPRLS
-137 VGATFAFAEAAREG
+137 LGGTFTSTFANEGREG
-151 SFDLALRPWSD
+151 AVDLSLRPWGD

-168 ADYVRTS
+168 ADYAHT
-175 DELLRR
+175 DE
-181 QVNQTEVGQAN
+181 TE
-192 FWSTGAVVE
+192 FWSTGAVVG
-201 LVPGLALTGR
+201 LGQGLALTGR
-211 LFADRALS
+211 FFSDRALS
-219 VGLRL
+219 VGLRI
-224 GLGAADFQAQTRG
+224 GLGAADFQAQAHSRTF
-237 RALQTYAARIGA
+237 QTYAARFGA

-271 HRRFAFFD
+271 HRRYAFFD
-279 DSQSLLELI
+279 DSQSLLSLI

-298 AIEGLAINASGLRIS
+298 AIKGLAINASGLRIS

-319 LREKLRQIRAGGQ
+319 LREKLRQIRAGGK

-339 RVDMHGY
+339 RVDISGY
-346 HWASVADH
+346 HWVSAADH

-366 GYVAGHTYFKDALDK
+366 GYVAGHTYFKDALAK

-395 SATEA
+395 SATEV

-406 SAGEREQLTA
+406 SEGEREQLTV

-422 ALARG
+422 ALARR
-427 DISADRSLAPEHFDR
+427 DISTARELAPEHFDR
-442 LVEETA
+442 LVEDTA

-462 RLGRWSEI
+462 RLGRWNEI
-470 DRMVEG
+470 DRMVEDHP
-476 FKVVAADSHAQL
+476 VVAAASYPRP
-488 ADRRWG
+488 ADRHWG

-506 LCAMDAGM
+506 VCAMDTGM
-514 GARRLVGEIAA
+514 GARRLVGEIAS
-525 ACAEADAVVL
+525 ACAAADAVVL

-554 LQCREH
+554 LKCRER
-560 KPVVVSQGYLAASGG
+560 KPVIVSQGYLAASGG
-575 YMLSLPGDAIVTAPN
+575 YMISLPGDAIVTAPN

-604 NKGLKE
+604 NTGLKE

-653 EHTIRSL
+653 EYTIRSL
-660 YADFVAEVASS
+660 YEDFVAQVASS
-671 RHLAPDSV
+671 RHIEPDSV
-679 EVMAQGRVWSGQR
+679 EVVAQGRVWSGQR
-692 AVQLGL
+692 AVELGL

-708 IALAKEKIGLPAD
+708 IALAKEKIGLSAD
-721 ATVELMERPRPKL
+721 ETVELLERPRPKL
-734 FSSALLRPRLL
+734 FSSALFRPRLL
-745 GPTAQP
+745 GLDAQP

-757 LHFRLQH
+757 LQFRLQH

>member
-1 MLHRL
+1 MIATLSL
-6 CGAALCCF
+6 CAL
-14 LAASAVNAQSPFIS
+14 LAANAANAQSPFIS
-28 YAERREF
+28 YAERTEF
-35 ALAPSGALDIG
+35 ALAAFGGLDTG

-68 SDSNSTH
+68 SDSSSTY
-75 SWGLFTAAPHLG
+75 SWGLFTAAPRLG
-87 FGIINGRRARE
+87 FGMVNGRRDRE

-106 DRDFSLGVGMG
+106 DRDFSLGVSMG

-123 VVLGGIWRPGLALS
+123 VVLGGIWRPGPRLS
-137 VGATFAFAEAAREG
+137 VGGTLTSTFANESREG
-151 SFDLALRPWSD
+151 AVDLALRPWGD

-168 ADYVRTS
+168 ADYART
-175 DELLRR
+175 DEA
-181 QVNQTEVGQAN
+181 E

-211 LFADRALS
+211 MFADRTLS
-219 VGLRL
+219 VGLRI
-224 GLGAADFQAQTRG
+224 GLGTADFQAQAHSRTF
-237 RALQTYAARIGA
+237 QTYAARFGA

-260 YLSLELSGPVQ
+260 YLSLELSGPIQ
-271 HRRFAFFD
+271 HRRYAFFD
-279 DSQSLLELI
+279 DSQSLLSLI
-288 ALLERARRDP
+288 ALLEHARRDP
-298 AIEGLAINASGLRIS
+298 AIKGLAINASGLRIS

-339 RVDMHGY
+339 RVDISGY
-346 HWASVADH
+346 HWVSVADH

-395 SATEA
+395 SATEV
-400 YVRRDM
+400 YVRRNM
-406 SAGEREQLTA
+406 SEGEREQLTV
-416 LLDDWY
+416 LLNDWY
-422 ALARG
+422 ALARS
-427 DISADRSLAPEHFDR
+427 DISADRSLAPEQFDR
-442 LVEETA
+442 LVEDTA
-448 FFLPQEALDAGLVD
+448 LFLPQEALDAGLVD
-462 RLGRWSEI
+462 RLGRWNEI
-470 DRMVEG
+470 DRMVEDHP
-476 FKVVAADSHAQL
+476 VVAANSYTRP

-506 LCAMDAGM
+506 VCAMDTGM
-514 GARRLVGEIAA
+514 GARRLVGEIAS
-525 ACAEADAVVL
+525 ACAAADAVVL
-535 RVDSPGGDILP
+535 RVDSPGGDVLP

-554 LQCREH
+554 LKCRER
-560 KPVVVSQGYLAASGG
+560 KPVIVSQGYLAASGG
-575 YMLSLPGDAIVTAPN
+575 YMISLPGDAIVTAPN

-604 NKGLKE
+604 NTGLKE

-642 RTFTEDESARM
+642 RTLTKDESARM

-660 YADFVAEVASS
+660 YEDFVAQVASS
-671 RHLAPDSV
+671 RHIAPDSV
-679 EVMAQGRVWSGQR
+679 EVVAQGRVWSGQR

-708 IALAKEKIGLPAD
+708 IALAKEKIGLSAD
-721 ATVELMERPRPKL
+721 ETVELMERPRPKL
-734 FSSALLRPRLL
+734 FSSALFRPRLL
-745 GPTAQP
+745 GLDAQP

-757 LHFRLQH
+757 LQFRLQH

>member
-1 MLHRL
+1 MIATLFL
-6 CGAALCCF
+6 CAF
-14 LAASAVNAQSPFIS
+14 LAVGPAHAE
-28 YAERREF
+28 YAERTKF
-35 ALAPSGALDIG
+35 ALAASGALDIG

-68 SDSNSTH
+68 SDSSSVH
-75 SWGLFTAAPHLG
+75 SWGLFTAIPRLG
-87 FGIINGRRARE
+87 FGVVNGRRARE
-98 YRAGLSTG
+98 YRVGLSSG
-106 DRDFSLGVGMG
+106 DRAFSLGVSMG
-117 WGSVRH
+117 WGRVRH
-123 VVLGGIWRPGLALS
+123 GVLGGIWRPGPRLS
-137 VGATFAFAEAAREG
+137 VGGTFTATLANEDREG
-151 SFDLALRPWSD
+151 SVDLALRPWGD

-168 ADYVRTS
+168 ADYVRS
-175 DELLRR
+175 DEAEL
-181 QVNQTEVGQAN
+181 
-192 FWSTGAVVE
+192 WSTGAIVE
-201 LVPGLALTGR
+201 LVQGLALTGR
-211 LFADRALS
+211 FFSDRALS
-219 VGLRL
+219 IGLRVGL
-224 GLGAADFQAQTRG
+224 GTADFQAQTR
-237 RALQTYAARIGA
+237 RRSYQTYAARFGA
-249 QRGNLFRPRAR
+249 QRGNLFRPRAH
-260 YLSLELSGPVQ
+260 YLSVELSGPVQ
-271 HRRFAFFD
+271 HRRYAFFD

-298 AIEGLAINASGLRIS
+298 AIKGLAINASGLRIS

-339 RVDMHGY
+339 RVDLSGY
-346 HWASVADH
+346 HWVSAADH

-395 SATEA
+395 SATEV

-406 SAGEREQLTA
+406 SAGEREQLTT
-416 LLDDWY
+416 LLNDWY
-422 ALARG
+422 ALARS
-427 DISADRSLAPEHFDR
+427 DISTARELAPEHFDH
-442 LVEETA
+442 LVEETS

-462 RLGRWSEI
+462 RLGRWNEI
-470 DRMVEG
+470 DRMVEELAI
-476 FKVVAADSHAQL
+476 VEADSYPRP
-488 ADRRWG
+488 ADQRWG
-494 QRKRIAI
+494 PRKRIAI

-506 LCAMDAGM
+506 VCAMDTGI
-514 GARRLVGEIAA
+514 GARRLVGEMAS
-525 ACAEADAVVL
+525 ACADADAVVL

-554 LQCREH
+554 LKCREH
-560 KPVVVSQGYLAASGG
+560 KPVIVSQGFLAASGG
-575 YMLSLPGDAIVTAPN
+575 YMISLPGDAIVTAPN

-604 NKGLKE
+604 NTGLKE

-624 ADLPFG
+624 ADLSFG

-653 EHTIRSL
+653 ERTIHSL
-660 YADFVAEVASS
+660 YADFVAQVASS
-671 RHLAPDSV
+671 RHLESDSV
-679 EVMAQGRVWSGQR
+679 EVIAQGRIWSGQR

-698 ADRIGGLEVA
+698 ADQIGGLEAA
-708 IALAKEKIGLPAD
+708 IALAKEKIGLSAD
-721 ATVELMERPRPKL
+721 DTVELMERPRPKL
-734 FSSALLRPRLL
+734 FASALFRPRLL
-745 GPTAQP
+745 GLDAQP

-757 LHFRLQH
+757 LQFRLQH

>member
-1 MLHRL
+1 MRL
-6 CGAALCCF
+6 FQLLCC
-14 LAASAVNAQSPFIS
+14 LLVASAANAQSPFIS
-28 YAERREF
+28 YAERGEF

-59 EGLEQGVAW
+59 EGVEQGVAW
-68 SDSNSTH
+68 SASSSTQ

-87 FGIINGRRARE
+87 FGMVNGRRDRE

-106 DRDFSLGVGMG
+106 DRNFSLGVSIG

-123 VVLGGIWRPGLALS
+123 VVLGGIWRPGPRLS
-137 VGATFAFAEAAREG
+137 VGGTFTSTFANEGREG
-151 SFDLALRPWSD
+151 AVDFALRPWGD

-168 ADYVRTS
+168 ADYART
-175 DELLRR
+175 DE
-181 QVNQTEVGQAN
+181 TE
-192 FWSTGAVVE
+192 FWSTGAIVG
-201 LVPGLALTGR
+201 LGQGLALTGR
-211 LFADRALS
+211 FFSDRTLS

-224 GLGAADFQAQTRG
+224 GLGAADFQAQARG
-237 RALQTYAARIGA
+237 RTFQTYAARLGA
-249 QRGNLFRPRAR
+249 QRGNLFRPRAH

-279 DSQSLLELI
+279 DSQSLLSLI
-288 ALLERARRDP
+288 ALLDRAHRDP
-298 AIEGLAINASGLRIS
+298 AIKGLVINASGLRIS

-319 LREKLRQIRAGGQ
+319 LREKLRQISAEGK

-339 RVDMHGY
+339 RVDLSGY

-354 LVLDPAGAIGLQ
+354 LVLDPAGMVGLQ
-366 GYVAGHTYFKDALDK
+366 GYVAGYTYFKDALDK
-381 LGIGFDEWRLFPYK
+381 LGIGFDEWRLFRYK
-395 SATEA
+395 SATEV

-406 SAGEREQLTA
+406 SEEEREQLTA

-422 ALARG
+422 ALARR
-427 DISADRSLAPEHFDR
+427 DISTDRELAPEQFDR

-462 RLGRWSEI
+462 RLGRWNEI
-470 DRMVEG
+470 DRMVEDIA
-476 FKVVAADSHAQL
+476 VVAANSYTRP
-488 ADRRWG
+488 ADQRWG

-506 LCAMDAGM
+506 ICAMDTGM
-514 GARRLVGEIAA
+514 GARRLVGEIAS
-525 ACAEADAVVL
+525 ACADADAVVL

-554 LQCREH
+554 LKCREQ
-560 KPVVVSQGYLAASGG
+560 KPVIVSQGYVAASGG
-575 YMLSLPGDAIVTAPN
+575 YMISLPSDAIVTAPN

-604 NKGLKE
+604 NTGLKE

-642 RTFTEDESARM
+642 RTFTEDESTRM

-660 YADFVAEVASS
+660 YEDFVAQVASS
-671 RHLAPDSV
+671 RHIAPDSV
-679 EVMAQGRVWSGQR
+679 ETIAQGRVWSGQR

-698 ADRIGGLEVA
+698 ADQIGGLEAA
-708 IALAKEKIGLPAD
+708 IALAKEKIGLSTD
-721 ATVELMERPRPKL
+721 ETIELMERPRPKL
-734 FSSALLRPRLL
+734 FSSALLRPRFWGLS
-745 GPTAQP
+745 AQP

-757 LHFRLQH
+757 LQFRLQH

>member
-1 MLHRL
+1 MRL
-6 CGAALCCF
+6 FQFLCCL
-14 LAASAVNAQSPFIS
+14 LAVSTAHAE
-28 YAERREF
+28 YAERGEF
-35 ALAPSGALDIG
+35 ALAPSGALDTG

-59 EGLEQGVAW
+59 EGVEQGVAW
-68 SDSNSTH
+68 SDSNSTQ
-75 SWGLFTAAPHLG
+75 SWGLFSAMPRLG
-87 FGIINGRRARE
+87 FGMINGRRDRE
-98 YRAGLSTG
+98 YRAGLSSG
-106 DRDFSLGVGMG
+106 DRDFSLGVSMG

-123 VVLGGIWRPGLALS
+123 VVLGGIWRPGPRLS
-137 VGATFAFAEAAREG
+137 VGGTFTSTFANEEREG
-151 SFDLALRPWSD
+151 AVDLALRPWGD

-168 ADYVRTS
+168 ADYART
-175 DELLRR
+175 DE
-181 QVNQTEVGQAN
+181 TE
-192 FWSTGAVVE
+192 FWSTGAIVG
-201 LVPGLALTGR
+201 LGQGLALTGR
-211 LFADRALS
+211 FFSDHALS
-219 VGLRL
+219 IGLRI
-224 GLGAADFQAQTRG
+224 GLGAADFQAQARG
-237 RALQTYAARIGA
+237 STQQTYAARLGA

-260 YLSLELSGPVQ
+260 YLSVELSGPVQ
-271 HRRFAFFD
+271 HRRYAFFD

-298 AIEGLAINASGLRIS
+298 AIKGLVINASGLRIS

-319 LREKLRQIRAGGQ
+319 LREKLRQIRAGGK

-339 RVDMHGY
+339 RVDISGY
-346 HWASVADH
+346 HWVSVADH

-366 GYVAGHTYFKDALDK
+366 GYVAGYTYFKDALDK
-381 LGIGFDEWRLFPYK
+381 LGIGFDEWRLFRYK
-395 SATEA
+395 SATEV

-406 SAGEREQLTA
+406 SEGEREQLTA

-422 ALARG
+422 ALARR
-427 DISADRSLAPEHFDR
+427 DISTDRSLAPEQFDR
-442 LVEETA
+442 LVEDTA
-448 FFLPQEALDAGLVD
+448 LFLPQEALDAGLVD

-470 DRMVEG
+470 DPTVEDHP
-476 FKVVAADSHAQL
+476 VVAAASYTRP

-506 LCAMDAGM
+506 VCAMDTGI
-514 GARRLVGEIAA
+514 GARRLVGEIAS
-525 ACAEADAVVL
+525 ACAAADAVVL

-560 KPVVVSQGYLAASGG
+560 KPVIVSQGYVAASGG
-575 YMLSLPGDAIVTAPN
+575 YMISLPGDAIVTAPN

-604 NKGLKE
+604 NKGFKE

-642 RTFTEDESARM
+642 RTFSADESARM
-653 EHTIRSL
+653 ERTIHSL
-660 YADFVAEVASS
+660 YEDFVAKVASS
-671 RHLAPDSV
+671 RHIAPDSV
-679 EVMAQGRVWSGQR
+679 EVVAQGRVWSGQR

-698 ADRIGGLEVA
+698 ADRIGGLETA
-708 IALAKEKIGLPAD
+708 IVLAKEKIGLSAD
-721 ATVELMERPRPKL
+721 ETVELIERPRPKL
-734 FSSALLRPRLL
+734 FSSALFRPRLL
-745 GPTAQP
+745 GLTAQP

-757 LHFRLQH
+757 LQFRLQH

>member
-1 MLHRL
+1 MPHRL
-6 CGAALCCF
+6 CGAALCCL
-14 LAASAVNAQSPFIS
+14 LAFGAAKAQSPFIP
-28 YAERREF
+28 YAERAEL
-35 ALAPSGALDIG
+35 ALAAFGGLDIG

-68 SDSNSTH
+68 SDSNSTQ
-75 SWGLFTAAPHLG
+75 SWGLFTAMPRLG
-87 FGIINGRRARE
+87 FGMITGRRDRE
-98 YRAGLSTG
+98 YRAGLSSG
-106 DRDFSLGVGMG
+106 DRNFSLGVSMG

-123 VVLGGIWRPGLALS
+123 VVLGGIWRPGPRLS
-137 VGATFAFAEAAREG
+137 VGGTFTSTFANEDREG
-151 SFDLALRPWSD
+151 AVDLSLRPWGD

-168 ADYVRTS
+168 ADYART
-175 DELLRR
+175 DE
-181 QVNQTEVGQAN
+181 TE

-211 LFADRALS
+211 MFADRALS
-219 VGLRL
+219 VGLRI
-224 GLGAADFQAQTRG
+224 GLGTADFQAQAQSRTF
-237 RALQTYAARIGA
+237 QTYAARFGA

-260 YLSLELSGPVQ
+260 YLAVELSGPIQ
-271 HRRFAFFD
+271 HRRYAFFD
-279 DSQSLLELI
+279 DSQSLLSLI

-298 AIEGLAINASGLRIS
+298 AIKGLAINASGLQIS

-332 RVVVYID
+332 RVIVYID
-339 RVDMHGY
+339 RVDMYNY
-346 HWASVADH
+346 HWVSVADH

-366 GYVAGHTYFKDALDK
+366 GYVAGYTYFKDALDK
-381 LGIGFDEWRLFPYK
+381 LGIGFDEWRLFRYK
-395 SATEA
+395 SATEP

-406 SAGEREQLTA
+406 SEREREQLTV

-422 ALARG
+422 ALARS
-427 DISADRSLAPEHFDR
+427 DISTDRSLAPEHFDR
-442 LVEETA
+442 LVEDTA

-470 DRMVEG
+470 DRTVEDVA
-476 FKVVAADSHAQL
+476 VVAATSYTRPAN
-488 ADRRWG
+488 RRWG

-506 LCAMDAGM
+506 VCAMDTGM
-514 GARRLVGEIAA
+514 GARRLVGEIAS
-525 ACAEADAVVL
+525 ACATADAVVL
-535 RVDSPGGDILP
+535 RVDSPGGDVLP

-554 LQCREH
+554 LQCRER
-560 KPVVVSQGYLAASGG
+560 KPVIVSQGYLAASGG
-575 YMLSLPGDAIVTAPN
+575 YMISLPGDAIVTAPN

-642 RTFTEDESARM
+642 RTFTEAESARM

-660 YADFVAEVASS
+660 YEDFVAKVASS
-671 RHLAPDSV
+671 RHIAPDSV
-679 EVMAQGRVWSGQR
+679 EVVAQGRVWSGQR

-698 ADRIGGLEVA
+698 ADRIGGLDVA
-708 IALAKEKIGLPAD
+708 IALAKEKIGLSAD
-721 ATVELMERPRPKL
+721 ETVELIERPRPKL
-734 FSSALLRPRLL
+734 FSSALFRPRLL
-745 GPTAQP
+745 GLAAQP

-757 LHFRLQH
+757 LQFRLQH

>member
-1 MLHRL
+1 MRL
-6 CGAALCCF
+6 FQFLCCL
-14 LAASAVNAQSPFIS
+14 LAASAVNAQSPFVS
-28 YAERREF
+28 YAERGEF
-35 ALAPSGALDIG
+35 ALAAFGGLDVG

-59 EGLEQGVAW
+59 EGLEQGFAW
-68 SDSNSTH
+68 SDSSSTH

-87 FGIINGRRARE
+87 FGMINGRRDRE

-106 DRDFSLGVGMG
+106 DRDFSLGVSMG

-123 VVLGGIWRPGLALS
+123 VVLGGIWRPGPRLSMGGTWISTLADAS
-137 VGATFAFAEAAREG
+137 REG
-151 SFDLALRPWSD
+151 AVDLSLRPWGD

-168 ADYVRTS
+168 ADYARTGEA
-175 DELLRR
+175 D
-181 QVNQTEVGQAN
+181 

-211 LFADRALS
+211 LFEDRALS
-219 VGLRL
+219 VGLRI
-224 GLGAADFQAQTRG
+224 GLGAADFQAQARG
-237 RALQTYAARIGA
+237 GTQQTYAARLGA

-271 HRRFAFFD
+271 HRRYAFFD
-279 DSQSLLELI
+279 DSQSLLNLI

-298 AIEGLAINASGLRIS
+298 AIKGLAINASGLRIS
-313 PALGWE
+313 PVLGWE
-319 LREKLRQIRAGGQ
+319 LREKLHQIRAEGK

-339 RVDMHGY
+339 RVGMHGY

-366 GYVAGHTYFKDALDK
+366 GYVAGHTYFKGALDK
-381 LGIGFDEWRLFPYK
+381 LGIGVDEWRLFQYK
-395 SATEA
+395 SATEV

-406 SAGEREQLTA
+406 SAGEREQLTT

-422 ALARG
+422 ALARR
-427 DISADRSLAPEHFDR
+427 DISADRSLAPEDFDR
-442 LVEETA
+442 LVDTA
-448 FFLPQEALDAGLVD
+448 LFLPQEALDAGLVD
-462 RLGRWSEI
+462 HLGRWSEI
-470 DRMVEG
+470 DPTVEDHP
-476 FKVVAADSHAQL
+476 VVAANSYTL
-488 ADRRWG
+488 PADRRWG

-506 LCAMDAGM
+506 VCAMDTGI
-514 GARRLVGEIAA
+514 GARRLVGEIAS
-525 ACAEADAVVL
+525 ACAAADAVVL

-554 LQCREH
+554 LKCREQ
-560 KPVVVSQGYLAASGG
+560 KPVIVSQGYLAASGG
-575 YMLSLPGDAIVTAPN
+575 YMISLPGDAIVTAPN

-604 NKGLKE
+604 NTGLKE

-660 YADFVAEVASS
+660 YEDFVAKVASS
-671 RHLAPDSV
+671 RHIAPDSV
-679 EVMAQGRVWSGQR
+679 ETVAQGRVWSGQR
-692 AVQLGL
+692 AVNIGL
-698 ADRIGGLEVA
+698 ADQLGGLETA
-708 IALAKEKIGLPAD
+708 IALAKKKIGLSAEE
-721 ATVELMERPRPKL
+721 TVELMERPQPKL

-745 GPTAQP
+745 GLTAQP

-757 LHFRLQH
+757 LQFRLQH

>member
-1 MLHRL
+1 MPHRL
-6 CGAALCCF
+6 FGTALCCL
-14 LAASAVNAQSPFIS
+14 LAFGAAKAQSPFIS
-28 YAERREF
+28 YAERAEF
-35 ALAPSGALDIG
+35 ALAASGALDIG

-68 SDSNSTH
+68 SDSSSTH

-87 FGIINGRRARE
+87 FGMLNGRRDRE

-106 DRDFSLGVGMG
+106 DRDFSLGVSMG

-123 VVLGGIWRPGLALS
+123 VVLGGIWRPGPRLS
-137 VGATFAFAEAAREG
+137 VGGTFTSTFANEDREG
-151 SFDLALRPWSD
+151 TVDLALRPWGD

-168 ADYVRTS
+168 ADYART
-175 DELLRR
+175 DE
-181 QVNQTEVGQAN
+181 TE

-211 LFADRALS
+211 LFEDRALS
-219 VGLRL
+219 VGLRI
-224 GLGAADFQAQTRG
+224 GLGAADFQAQAQSRTF
-237 RALQTYAARIGA
+237 QTYAARLGA

-260 YLSLELSGPVQ
+260 YLSVELSGPVQ
-271 HRRFAFFD
+271 HRRYAFFD
-279 DSQSLLELI
+279 DSQSLLNLI

-298 AIEGLAINASGLRIS
+298 AIKGLAINASGLRIS

-332 RVVVYID
+332 RVIVYID
-339 RVDMHGY
+339 RVDMYNY

-366 GYVAGHTYFKDALDK
+366 GYVAGHTYFKGALEK

-395 SATEA
+395 SATEV

-406 SAGEREQLTA
+406 SEEEREQLTT

-422 ALARG
+422 ALARR
-427 DISADRSLAPEHFDR
+427 DISADRALAPEQFDR
-442 LVEETA
+442 LVEDTA

-470 DRMVEG
+470 DRTVEDHP
-476 FKVVAADSHAQL
+476 VVAAASYTRP

-506 LCAMDAGM
+506 VCAMDTGM
-514 GARRLVGEIAA
+514 GARRLVGEIAS
-525 ACAEADAVVL
+525 ACAAADAVVL

-554 LQCREH
+554 LKCREH
-560 KPVVVSQGYLAASGG
+560 KPVIVSQGYLAASGG
-575 YMLSLPGDAIVTAPN
+575 YMISLPGDAIVTAPN

-660 YADFVAEVASS
+660 YEDFVAKVASS
-671 RHLAPDSV
+671 RHIAPDSV
-679 EVMAQGRVWSGQR
+679 EVVAQGRVWSGQR

-708 IALAKEKIGLPAD
+708 IALAKEKIGLSAD
-721 ATVELMERPRPKL
+721 ETVELMERPRPKL
-734 FSSALLRPRLL
+734 FSSALFRPRLL
-745 GPTAQP
+745 GLTAQP

-757 LHFRLQH
+757 LQFRLQH

>member
-1 MLHRL
+1 MRL
-6 CGAALCCF
+6 FQFLCC
-14 LAASAVNAQSPFIS
+14 LLVASAANAQSPFIS
-28 YAERREF
+28 YAERGEF
-35 ALAPSGALDIG
+35 ALAPSGTLDIG

-59 EGLEQGVAW
+59 EGVEQGVAW
-68 SDSNSTH
+68 SDSSSTQ

-87 FGIINGRRARE
+87 FGMVNGRRDRE

-106 DRDFSLGVGMG
+106 DRNFSLGVSIG

-123 VVLGGIWRPGLALS
+123 VVLGGIWRPGPRLS
-137 VGATFAFAEAAREG
+137 VGGTFTSTFANEGREG
-151 SFDLALRPWSD
+151 AVDLALRPWGD

-168 ADYVRTS
+168 ADYARS
-175 DELLRR
+175 DE
-181 QVNQTEVGQAN
+181 TE
-192 FWSTGAVVE
+192 FWSTGAIVG
-201 LVPGLALTGR
+201 LGQGLALTGR
-211 LFADRALS
+211 FFSDRTLS

-224 GLGAADFQAQTRG
+224 GLGAADFQTQARG
-237 RALQTYAARIGA
+237 RTFQTYAARLGA

-260 YLSLELSGPVQ
+260 YLSLELSRPVQ

-279 DSQSLLELI
+279 DSQSLLSLI
-288 ALLERARRDP
+288 ALLDRAHRDP
-298 AIEGLAINASGLRIS
+298 AIKGLVINASGLQIS

-319 LREKLRQIRAGGQ
+319 LREKLRQISAEGK

-346 HWASVADH
+346 HWVSVADH
-354 LVLDPAGAIGLQ
+354 LVLDPAGMVGLE
-366 GYVAGHTYFKDALDK
+366 GYVAGYTYFKDALDK
-381 LGIGFDEWRLFPYK
+381 LGIGFDEWRLFRYK
-395 SATEA
+395 SATEV

-406 SAGEREQLTA
+406 SEGEREQLTA

-422 ALARG
+422 ALARR
-427 DISADRSLAPEHFDR
+427 DISTDRELAPEQFDR
-442 LVEETA
+442 LVEDTA
-448 FFLPQEALDAGLVD
+448 FFIPQEALDAGLVD

-470 DRMVEG
+470 DRMVEDIA
-476 FKVVAADSHAQL
+476 VVAANSYTRP
-488 ADRRWG
+488 ADQRWG

-506 LCAMDAGM
+506 ICAMDTGM
-514 GARRLVGEIAA
+514 GARRLVGEIAS
-525 ACAEADAVVL
+525 ACAAADAVVL

-554 LQCREH
+554 LKCREQ
-560 KPVVVSQGYLAASGG
+560 KPVIVSQGYVAASGG
-575 YMLSLPGDAIVTAPN
+575 YMISLPGDAIVTAPN

-604 NKGLKE
+604 NTGFKE

-660 YADFVAEVASS
+660 YEDFVAQVASS
-671 RHLAPDSV
+671 RHIAPDSV
-679 EVMAQGRVWSGQR
+679 ETIAQGRVWSGQR

-698 ADRIGGLEVA
+698 ADRIGGLEAA

-721 ATVELMERPRPKL
+721 ETVELMERPRPKL
-734 FSSALLRPRLL
+734 FSSALLRPRFWGLS
-745 GPTAQP
+745 AQP

-757 LHFRLQH
+757 LQFRLQH

>member
-1 MLHRL
+1 MPHRPFGAVL
-6 CGAALCCF
+6 CCLLAFGAAK
-14 LAASAVNAQSPFIS
+14 AQAPFIP
-28 YAERREF
+28 YAERGEF
-35 ALAPSGALDIG
+35 ALAAFGGLDVG

-68 SDSNSTH
+68 SDSNSVH
-75 SWGLFTAAPHLG
+75 SWGLFTAVPHLG
-87 FGIINGRRARE
+87 FGMVNGRRDRE

-123 VVLGGIWRPGLALS
+123 VVLGGIWRPGSHLS
-137 VGATFAFAEAAREG
+137 IGGTWTSTFANTGREG
-151 SFDLALRPWSD
+151 AVDLSLRPWGD

-168 ADYVRTS
+168 ADYAHAGGA
-175 DELLRR
+175 D
-181 QVNQTEVGQAN
+181 

-201 LVPGLALTGR
+201 LVQGLALTGR
-211 LFADRALS
+211 FFSDRALR
-219 VGLRL
+219 VGLRI
-224 GLGAADFQAQTRG
+224 GLGAADFQAQTQG
-237 RALQTYAARIGA
+237 RAQQTYAARFGA

-260 YLSLELSGPVQ
+260 YLSLELSGPVR
-271 HRRFAFFD
+271 HRRFAYFD
-279 DSQSLLELI
+279 ESQSLLNLI

-298 AIEGLAINASGLRIS
+298 SIKGVAINASGLRIS

-339 RVDMHGY
+339 RVDISGY
-346 HWASVADH
+346 HWASVANH

-381 LGIGFDEWRLFPYK
+381 LGIGFDEWRLFQYK
-395 SATEA
+395 SANEA

-406 SAGEREQLTA
+406 SAGEREQLTT

-422 ALARG
+422 ALARR
-427 DISADRSLAPEHFDR
+427 DISADRSLTPEQFDQ

-448 FFLPQEALDAGLVD
+448 FFLPQEALDTGLVD
-462 RLGRWSEI
+462 RLGRWNEI

-476 FKVVAADSHAQL
+476 FNVVAANSYSRPAN
-488 ADRRWG
+488 RRWG

-506 LCAMDAGM
+506 VCAMDTGI
-514 GARRLVGEIAA
+514 GARRLVGEIAS
-525 ACAEADAVVL
+525 ACATADAVVL

-560 KPVVVSQGYLAASGG
+560 KPVIVSQGYVAASGG
-575 YMLSLPGDAIVTAPN
+575 YMISLPGDAIVTAPN

-610 KLGLSTSR
+610 KLSLSTSR

-630 MTLPLLGLRLPD
+630 MVLPLLGLRLPD
-642 RTFTEDESARM
+642 RTFSEDESARM
-653 EHTIRSL
+653 ERTIRSL
-660 YADFVAEVASS
+660 YEDFVAKVASS
-671 RHLAPDSV
+671 RHIAPDSV
-679 EVMAQGRVWSGQR
+679 QAIAQGRVWSGQR

-708 IALAKEKIGLPAD
+708 IALAKEKIGLSAD
-721 ATVELMERPRPKL
+721 EIVELMERPRPKL
-734 FSSALLRPRLL
+734 FSPTLFRPRLL
-745 GPTAQP
+745 GLATQP

-757 LHFRLQH
+757 LQFRLQH

-769 LLVPANHVPSPVGL
+769 LLVPANHIPSPVGL
-783 YGEKTYE
+783 YGENTYE